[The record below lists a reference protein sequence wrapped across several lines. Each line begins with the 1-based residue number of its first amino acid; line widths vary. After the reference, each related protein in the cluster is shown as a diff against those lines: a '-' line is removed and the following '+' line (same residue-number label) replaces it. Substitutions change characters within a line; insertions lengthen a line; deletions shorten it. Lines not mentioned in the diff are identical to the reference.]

1 MSEDRKKNEAQGQEQ
16 AQELPGADSGGLEA
30 LRALVLGEASTP
42 DTASTAEAPDTVEA
56 PDMTEAQDKAEAP
69 DTTEAQDTAE
79 VPDTADD
86 AGSAQAGTAQA
97 GTEESAAEAVVAE
110 PAAPKLALVKPAAGT
125 APAASAP
132 VAEEDVLR
140 DLLHGVVGGI
150 EPSGNALE
158 RLRYAVPARRVRNRR
173 ILVAAAAAVVVLGG
187 GIPVSL
193 LLASGTGGN
202 SDRSTMAGHGQ
213 KGGDSKDG
221 SGLHQNGSG
230 SRPKPKKTSGKDKDK
245 DGKDK
250 TDDGDASTLPPLP
263 DGGYPSVGGPNVTP
277 PRAPSPIPGT
287 TGSVGGGIPPA
298 SVVVPNC
305 AQSQISVAGS
315 TKAASAGGKIAGGFK
330 VTNVSS
336 SSCTVRG
343 PESLVAGP
351 AYQGGAPVTVVNH
364 VTGDA
369 ATGLLPDPSV
379 ETLRLVLAP
388 NAQYEVRF
396 AWVPPEGGCP
406 SANGAGGNPPE
417 GGSGDTSGTGT
428 DTGQGQAAVPP
439 LGALVAHTPNPDG
452 PDGPTT
458 QLTLA
463 EACGGTVYRTGV
475 IPIK

>member
-1 MSEDRKKNEAQGQEQ
+1 MSEDRKKNEGLEPEPTGRSGQSGQSGES
-16 AQELPGADSGGLEA
+16 ASGGPEA
-30 LRALVLGEASTP
+30 LRALVFGTASEPSEP
-42 DTASTAEAPDTVEA
+42 DTASTADAPEAA
-56 PDMTEAQDKAEAP
+56 
-69 DTTEAQDTAE
+69 
-79 VPDTADD
+79 
-86 AGSAQAGTAQA
+86 
-97 GTEESAAEAVVAE
+97 ESAAEPAVA
-110 PAAPKLALVKPAAGT
+110 KLSVVKPAVVK
-125 APAASAP
+125 PVAAEP
-132 VAEEDVLR
+132 LAEEDVLR
-140 DLLHGVVGGI
+140 DLLRGVVGGI
-150 EPSGNALE
+150 EPSGDALE

-187 GIPVSL
+187 GIPVGLHLTS
-193 LLASGTGGN
+193 ATGGG

-213 KGGDSKDG
+213 KGGDSKG

-230 SRPKPKKTSGKDKDK
+230 SRPKPKKTSDKDKDKDK

-263 DGGYPSVGGPNVTP
+263 PDGGLPSIGGPNVTP

-298 SVVVPNC
+298 SGAVPNC
-305 AQSQISVAGS
+305 GQSQISVAGS
-315 TKAASAGGKIAGGFK
+315 TKAPSTGGKVAGAFK

-336 SSCTVRG
+336 RSCTVRG
-343 PESLVAGP
+343 PESLAAGP
-351 AYQGGAPVTVVNH
+351 AFQGGAPVTVVNH

-379 ETLRLVLAP
+379 ETLRLVLPP

-406 SANGAGGNPPE
+406 AASGGGNPE
-417 GGSGDTSGTGT
+417 QGSGAADAGTGT
-428 DTGQGQAAVPP
+428 DTGESQAAIPP

-458 QLTLA
+458 QLSIP

-475 IPIK
+475 IPLR

>member
-1 MSEDRKKNEAQGQEQ
+1 MSDDRKKNEGQDQ
-16 AQELPGADSGGLEA
+16 AQDRELPGLSGASASGGPEA
-30 LRALVLGEASTP
+30 LRALVLGKASTPATP
-42 DTASTAEAPDTVEA
+42 DTASTPATPDTASTPDKASKPATPTKPDTAEAPDA
-56 PDMTEAQDKAEAP
+56 AEA
-69 DTTEAQDTAE
+69 
-79 VPDTADD
+79 
-86 AGSAQAGTAQA
+86 AGSEQGGT
-97 GTEESAAEAVVAE
+97 ESAAEPAVAE
-110 PAAPKLALVKPAAGT
+110 PAVPKLAIVKPAV
-125 APAASAP
+125 SDP

-140 DLLHGVVGGI
+140 DLLHGVVGGL

-193 LLASGTGGN
+193 LLTSGTGGS

-213 KGGDSKDG
+213 KGGASKDG

-230 SRPKPKKTSGKDKDK
+230 SRPKPKKTSDKDKDK

-263 DGGYPSVGGPNVTP
+263 NGGLPSVGGPNITP
-277 PRAPSPIPGT
+277 PRATSPIPGT
-287 TGSVGGGIPPA
+287 TGSVGGGLPPG

-315 TKAASAGGKIAGGFK
+315 TRAPSAGGKVSGSFK
-330 VTNVSS
+330 VTNVSAN
-336 SSCTVRG
+336 SCTVRG
-343 PESLVAGP
+343 PESLAAGP
-351 AYQGGAPVTVVNH
+351 AYQGGAPVAVVNH

-406 SANGAGGNPPE
+406 GANGGGDNPPD
-417 GGSGDTSGTGT
+417 GGSGDTSDSGTGT
-428 DTGQGQAAVPP
+428 DTGQGQVALPP

-458 QLTLA
+458 QLTIA
-463 EACGGTVYRTGV
+463 DACGGTVYRTGV
-475 IPIK
+475 IPVK

>member
-1 MSEDRKKNEAQGQEQ
+1 MSDDRKKNESQGQ
-16 AQELPGADSGGLEA
+16 AQDRELPGLSGASDSGGLES
-30 LRALVLGEASTP
+30 LRALVLGTASTP
-42 DTASTAEAPDTVEA
+42 DTASTAEAPDT
-56 PDMTEAQDKAEAP
+56 
-69 DTTEAQDTAE
+69 TEAQDTAE
-79 VPDTADD
+79 VQDTAEAQDAVEAPDTAEA
-86 AGSAQAGTAQA
+86 AGSEQA
-97 GTEESAAEAVVAE
+97 GTEKSAAEPVVAE
-110 PAAPKLALVKPAAGT
+110 PAAPKLALVKPAAVE
-125 APAASAP
+125 PAASAP

-140 DLLHGVVGGI
+140 NLLHGVVGGI

-193 LLASGTGGN
+193 LLASGTGGS

-263 DGGYPSVGGPNVTP
+263 DGGYPSIGGPNVTP

-315 TKAASAGGKIAGGFK
+315 TKAASAGGKIAGSFK

-343 PESLVAGP
+343 PESLAAGP
-351 AYQGGAPVTVVNH
+351 AFQGGAPVTVVNH

-406 SANGAGGNPPE
+406 SANGGGGNPPE
-417 GGSGDTSGTGT
+417 GGSGDTSGT
-428 DTGQGQAAVPP
+428 DTGQGQAALPP

-458 QLTLA
+458 QLNIP

-475 IPIK
+475 IPLK

>member
-1 MSEDRKKNEAQGQEQ
+1 MSEDRKKNEAQDRDQ
-16 AQELPGADSGGLEA
+16 AQDRDRELSGLFGASGGPEA
-30 LRALVLGEASTP
+30 LRALVMGTASTP
-42 DTASTAEAPDTVEA
+42 DTASTAEAPETA
-56 PDMTEAQDKAEAP
+56 
-69 DTTEAQDTAE
+69 EAQDTAE
-79 VPDTADD
+79 VQDTVEAPDTAEA
-86 AGSAQAGTAQA
+86 AGSEQADA
-97 GTEESAAEAVVAE
+97 EESAAEPVVAE

-125 APAASAP
+125 APAASEP

-140 DLLHGVVGGI
+140 GLLQGVVGGI
-150 EPSGNALE
+150 EPSVNALE

-202 SDRSTMAGHGQ
+202 SDRSIMAGHGQ

-221 SGLHQNGSG
+221 SSLHQNGSG

-250 TDDGDASTLPPLP
+250 TDDADASTLPPLP
-263 DGGYPSVGGPNVTP
+263 DGGYPTIGGPNVTP
-277 PRAPSPIPGT
+277 PRATSPIPGT
-287 TGSVGGGIPPA
+287 TGSVGGGLPPA

-315 TKAASAGGKIAGGFK
+315 IKAPSAGNKVAGSFK
-330 VTNVSS
+330 VTNVSA

-343 PESLVAGP
+343 PESLAAGP
-351 AYQGGAPVTVVNH
+351 AFQGGAPVTVVNH

-406 SANGAGGNPPE
+406 TANGGGGNPPE
-417 GGSGDTSGTGT
+417 GGSGDTSGT
-428 DTGQGQAAVPP
+428 DTGQGQAALPP

-458 QLTLA
+458 QLTIA

-475 IPIK
+475 IPLK